1 MKKAI
6 FLLIIL
12 MLPTAFAINTANII
26 NDLNTIKDNFNSNFR
41 PSTIIKTMFGN
52 EKINLHIT
60 EDNGETL
67 IIGINTNNM
76 KITEIKEGALES
88 PTVNA
93 YTTEPIMDRIL
104 KADNSLI
111 ELSNALAKE
120 EVTYTPVTLTSKIRY
135 KLAKA
140 LVSVVGWFG

>member
-1 MKKAI
+1 
-6 FLLIIL
+6 